1 MIAKLAPTQGQH
13 ATTESA
19 CAHRAQRRPGE
30 AECIRCQ
37 RPHAPLDTFA
47 SAARALLLCASKAAA
62 RLACGLTVRRAGGGH
77 LRDSRPAP
85 FEIYAF
91 AVQSAPKHSS
101 KVALFFLSSCFVE
114 MCVSSCWRLAVALNV
129 CEQHANV

>member
-1 MIAKLAPTQGQH
+1 MRIEGTCSTCVRPHCPPCG
-13 ATTESA
+13 
-19 CAHRAQRRPGE
+19 RRP
-30 AECIRCQ
+30 
-37 RPHAPLDTFA
+37 
-47 SAARALLLCASKAAA
+47 SA
-62 RLACGLTVRRAGGGH
+62 RLATGA
-77 LRDSRPAP
+77 LR
-85 FEIYAF
+85 IYAF